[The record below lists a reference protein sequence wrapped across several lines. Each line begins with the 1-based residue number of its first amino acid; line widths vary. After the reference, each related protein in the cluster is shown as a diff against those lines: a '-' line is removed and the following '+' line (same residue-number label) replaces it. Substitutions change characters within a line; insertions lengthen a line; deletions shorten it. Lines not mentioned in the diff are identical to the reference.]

1 MLAASA
7 NFPLPVSDDRF
18 DSFIVDHT
26 QSLSPMPFGCMLLA
40 GAHTSIS
47 TPCEIGV
54 LMILT
59 LSMIPQVITKA
70 APGLSH
76 LVSRSASSH
85 FRS

>member
-1 MLAASA
+1 
-7 NFPLPVSDDRF
+7 
-18 DSFIVDHT
+18 
-26 QSLSPMPFGCMLLA
+26 
-40 GAHTSIS
+40 
-47 TPCEIGV
+47 
-54 LMILT
+54 MILT